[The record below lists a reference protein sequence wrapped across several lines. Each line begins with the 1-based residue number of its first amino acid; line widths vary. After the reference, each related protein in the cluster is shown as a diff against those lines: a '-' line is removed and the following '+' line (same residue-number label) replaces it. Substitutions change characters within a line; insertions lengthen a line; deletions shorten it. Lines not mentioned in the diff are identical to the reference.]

1 MGQMYKQLQREKEV
15 ILTIAKRHHAAN
27 VRLFGSVARGDE
39 HEESDVDFLV
49 DFLPGSTLFDQI
61 DLIAELTQKLG
72 CRVDVVSA
80 RALNK
85 HLRQRILDEA
95 IVL

>member
-1 MGQMYKQLQREKEV
+1 MGQRYDQLQREKEH
-15 ILTIAKRHHAAN
+15 ILNIAKRHNAAN
-27 VRLFGSVARGDE
+27 VRLFGSVARGEE
-39 HEESDVDFLV
+39 HEKSDVDFLV
-49 DFLPGSTLFDQI
+49 DFLPGSTLYDQI

-85 HLRQRILDEA
+85 HLRRRILDEA
-95 IVL
+95 FSL